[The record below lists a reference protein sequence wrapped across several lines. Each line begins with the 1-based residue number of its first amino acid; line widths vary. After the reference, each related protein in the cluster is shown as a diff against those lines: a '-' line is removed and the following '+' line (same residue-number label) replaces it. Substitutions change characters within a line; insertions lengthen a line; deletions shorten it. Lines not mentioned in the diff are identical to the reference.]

1 MKKVVRVRTRG
12 WDGAALSAHFDYYP
26 QIPPGSVT
34 HPSCRA
40 EPILARIQ
48 EDRTV
53 FVSPV
58 FDNILFDT
66 FELIKYALAVDGFN
80 WELWCRYDAL
90 PKAWVDLHDVTAPV
104 RSVCM
109 SSGNLIS
116 LGEVRDEW
124 SGLCLFLVV
133 VLGVG

>member
-1 MKKVVRVRTRG
+1 M
-12 WDGAALSAHFDYYP
+12 
-26 QIPPGSVT
+26 I
-34 HPSCRA
+34 
-40 EPILARIQ
+40 
-48 EDRTV
+48 
-53 FVSPV
+53 VSPV

-66 FELIKYALAVDGFN
+66 FELSQYALAVDGFG

-116 LGEVRDEW
+116 PGEVRDGQ
-124 SGLCLFLVV
+124 SGFCLSLVV